1 MQSDKLRRC
10 AVCFS
15 NGFIA
20 MKSIVCWIV
29 LLAVVQQVYSFYN
42 PYDYNLNLQKFEYF
56 KYPPHGKRLPQR
68 DASVAQK
75 AIAVVTYFH
84 NLLAGHPVQEQRYYI
99 PFDPNRAMQLRGAYQ
114 RQFGYRGENLI
125 ALIGNGYSPQAL
137 RHYGAIG
144 KDFGKY

>member
-1 MQSDKLRRC
+1 MKLLQ
-10 AVCFS
+10 
-15 NGFIA
+15 
-20 MKSIVCWIV
+20 IVCWIV
-29 LLAVVQQVYSFYN
+29 LLTVAQQVYSFYN
-42 PYDYNLNLQKFEYF
+42 PFDYNLNLQNFEYF
-56 KYPPHGKRLPQR
+56 KYPPPHGKRLPPQR
-68 DASVAQK
+68 GDASVAQK

-84 NLLAGHPVQEQRYYI
+84 NLIAGHPVQEMRYYI

>member
-1 MQSDKLRRC
+1 
-10 AVCFS
+10 
-15 NGFIA
+15 

-29 LLAVVQQVYSFYN
+29 LLAVVQQVCCFYN
-42 PYDYNLNLQKFEYF
+42 PFDYNLNFQKFEYF
-56 KYPPHGKRLPQR
+56 KYPPHSKRLPQR
-68 DASVAQK
+68 GGDASVAQK

-99 PFDPNRAMQLRGAYQ
+99 PFDPNRALQLRGAYQ